1 MIYTVTLNPSL
12 DYATVVEDFKL
23 YKTNRTG
30 MESLTP
36 GGKGINVSTVLT
48 NLGIPSVALGFA
60 AGFTGQE
67 LVKRVKE
74 LGFDSDFIFTKE
86 GMTRINVK
94 ILNYDG
100 TEING
105 RGPKVSAEEV
115 EAFFFKLDNLQE
127 GDYLVLAGSSP
138 VGVPETVY
146 KDVLERLEGRGIKVV
161 IDASGELLQN
171 VLEHRPFLIKPN
183 HHELGELFHMEFTR
197 REQVEPYARKLQEM
211 GAANVLVS
219 MGGQGAVLLDENGT
233 LHMMEAPQGKV
244 INSVGAGDSMVAGF
258 IAGYTSGGDYEK
270 AFRMGVAAGSATA
283 FSQELAT
290 MEEISK
296 QLNRLKGKQ

>member
-12 DYATVVEDFKL
+12 DYAMVVNNFEL
-23 YKTNRTG
+23 YRTNRTG
-30 MESLTP
+30 MESMTP
-36 GGKGINVSTVLT
+36 GGKGINVSTVLA

-67 LVKRVKE
+67 LIKRVKE
-74 LGFDSDFIFTKE
+74 LGFDSDFIITKD

-105 RGPKVSAEEV
+105 MGPKVSEE
-115 EAFFFKLDNLQE
+115 EIMEFFCKLDDLQE

-138 VGVPETVY
+138 VGVPKTVY
-146 KDVLERLEGRGIKVV
+146 KDILELLSGRGIRVV

-183 HHELGELFHMEFTR
+183 HHELGELFHMEFTS

-211 GAANVLVS
+211 GAVNVLVS
-219 MGGQGAVLLDENGT
+219 MGEQGAVLLDENGV
-233 LHMMEAPQGKV
+233 LHMMEAPKGTV

-258 IAGYTSGGDYEK
+258 IAGYSSDRDYEK

-283 FSQELAT
+283 FSRELAT
-290 MEEISK
+290 MKEIIN
-296 QLNRLKGKQ
+296 LMDR